1 MAATLRDCC
10 RRRLAIEDVKKKM
23 IRVECPEC
31 KYKMPLFFEET
42 AECSGVMVSCK
53 GRNCHARFELKIKD
67 GKQIK

>member
-1 MAATLRDCC
+1 MAVTLRDCF
-10 RRRLAIEDVKKKM
+10 RRWLAIEDVKKKM

-31 KYKMPLFFEET
+31 RYKMPLFFEET

-53 GRNCHARFELKIKD
+53 GRNCHDRFELIIKN